1 MHQSS
6 SASTQASPALVGAL
20 RTRLPGARVIT
31 DQLRRLAWGSDA
43 SFYRMLPQVVVVV
56 EDEADVAHVLSVARQ
71 HRMHLTFRAA
81 GTSLSGQAVTDGILV
96 LIGEGFA
103 TYAAAADGLSVR
115 LGPGIIG
122 AEVNRRLAPL
132 GRKIGP
138 DPASIGTCKIGGI
151 AANNA
156 SGMCCGTSQNSYRT
170 LRAMRV
176 MLADGALLDSADR
189 SSIAAF
195 QNSHGELLS
204 ALDQLGRQTRANP
217 ALAAL
222 IRRKY
227 KIKNTTG
234 YSLNALVDFSDP
246 IEILCHLMIGSE
258 GTLGF
263 ISSITYQTVPEHP
276 HKASALVFFPDIGT
290 ACAAVLALKPL
301 PVSAVEML
309 DRASLRSVENKP
321 GLPQTIRQLGPQAAA
336 LLIEVRAGDESV
348 LSGAVAAV
356 LAALQPFATV
366 EPAQFSSDP
375 AQCEVYWNVRKGTF
389 PSVGAMRA
397 AGTTVIIEDVAFP
410 LESLAAATLDLQALL
425 KQYEYHE
432 AIIFGH
438 ALEGNLHFVF
448 TQDFG
453 HAQEVERYSR
463 LMDAVCELVVGKY
476 QGSLKAEHG
485 TGRNMAPFVEREWGR
500 EATDLMRRIKQCF
513 DPAGLLN
520 PGVILNDNP
529 QAHLEHL
536 KPLPIASKLVD
547 KCIECGFCEPKCPSH
562 LLTLS
567 PRQRIVAWREMS
579 RRELAGEVPG
589 ELAEDYAYMGLDTCA
604 GCGLCASACPV
615 GIDTGALV
623 RELRGRKQGAV
634 ARRIGNWSGEHFG
647 AVASLSRLGLRL
659 GHIAGD
665 IVGQRTLGKA
675 TGGVWRRSMPRAAA
689 KVTQHPPAASGAG
702 AGEPVVYFPSC
713 ASRIFGPD
721 QAGEAAL
728 PDVIQTLLVRAGYA
742 PRLPRGFEQLCCGQ
756 MLASKGQTEQA
767 DASTRRLE
775 QALAEASDNGRYRIV
790 TDASACSLRM
800 QQQMAGRLSVLD
812 FHEFA
817 HDALL
822 PRLSLIKQA
831 GPIALH
837 INCSVQKSGSD
848 QKLQAVMAAC
858 AEQIVQPASVGCCG
872 FGGDRG
878 FAAPELNRHA
888 LRKIEA
894 ELPAGCACGVSTNR
908 TCEIGLS
915 SETGRPYRSL
925 AWLLELCSRPS
936 ADKAPPDPFALTQSL
951 HPNPL

>member
-1 MHQSS
+1 MNRSNT
-6 SASTQASPALVGAL
+6 ASTTPNPALIAAL
-20 RTRLPGARVIT
+20 RARLPDARVIT
-31 DQLRRLAWGSDA
+31 DELRRLSWGSDA

-56 EDEADVAHVLSVARQ
+56 EDEADVAHVLQVARQ
-71 HRMHLTFRAA
+71 HQMHLTFRAA

-96 LIGEGFA
+96 LLGDGFA
-103 TYAAAADGLSVR
+103 TYAQDDGALSVR
-115 LGPGIIG
+115 LGPGMIG

-138 DPASIGTCKIGGI
+138 DPASIATCKIGGI

-176 MLADGALLDSADR
+176 MLADGALLDSADPL
-189 SSIAAF
+189 SIAAF
-195 QNSHGELLS
+195 QASHGALLS
-204 ALDQLGRQTRANP
+204 TLAQLGRETRANL

-234 YSLNALVDFSDP
+234 YSLNALVDFDDP
-246 IEILCHLMIGSE
+246 IDILCHLMIGSE

-263 ISSITYQTVPEHP
+263 ISSITYDTVPEHR
-276 HKASALVFFPDIGT
+276 HKASALVFFADIAG

-301 PVSAVEML
+301 AVSAVELL
-309 DRASLRSVENKP
+309 DRAALRSVENKA
-321 GLPQTIRQLGPQAAA
+321 GLPPMLRQLDAGAAA
-336 LLIEVRAGDESV
+336 LLIEVRGGDEAA
-348 LSGAVAAV
+348 LERGVAAA
-356 LAALQPFATV
+356 LAALQAFDTIA
-366 EPAQFSSDP
+366 PARFSSDP
-375 AQCEVYWNVRKGTF
+375 AQCEIYWNVRKGIF

-397 AGTTVIIEDVAFP
+397 TGTTVIIEDVAFP
-410 LESLAAATLDLQALL
+410 LDSLAAATLDLQALL
-425 KQYEYHE
+425 RQYEYHE
-432 AIIFGH
+432 AVIFGH

-453 HAQEVERYSR
+453 QAQEVQRYRR
-463 LMDAVCELVVGKY
+463 LMEALCDLVVNKY

-485 TGRNMAPFVEREWGR
+485 TGRNMAPFVELEWGR
-500 EATDLMRRIKQCF
+500 EATALMYRIKQSF

-529 QAHLEHL
+529 TAHLEHL
-536 KPLPIASKLVD
+536 KPLPTASALVD

-562 LLTLS
+562 QLTLS
-567 PRQRIVAWREMS
+567 PRQRIIAWREMS
-579 RRELAGEVPG
+579 RRELAGEAPG
-589 ELAEDYAYMGLDTCA
+589 KLAEDYVYMGLGTCA
-604 GCGLCASACPV
+604 GCSLCASACPV

-623 RELRGRKQGAV
+623 RDLRGRRHSGA
-634 ARRIGNWSGEHFG
+634 ARRIGRWSGNHFG
-647 AVASLSRLGLRL
+647 AVALLARLGLRL
-659 GHIAGD
+659 GHGAAS
-665 IVGQRTLGKA
+665 IVGERTLA
-675 TGGVWRRSMPRAAA
+675 TVSGGAWRRSMPRAAA
-689 KVTQHPPAASGAG
+689 KVTQHAPGP
-702 AGEPVVYFPSC
+702 GEPVVYFPSC

-721 QAGEAAL
+721 QAGEAPL
-728 PDVIQTLLVRAGYA
+728 PEVIQTLLQRAGYA
-742 PRLPRGFEQLCCGQ
+742 PRLPRGVEQLCCGQ
-756 MLASKGQTEQA
+756 MLASKGMTEQA
-767 DASTRRLE
+767 DASARRLE
-775 QALAEASDNGRYRIV
+775 AALAEASENGRYRIV
-790 TDASACSLRM
+790 TDASACTLRL
-800 QQQMAGRLSVLD
+800 QQQMAGRLSVFD

-822 PRLSLIKQA
+822 PKLSLVKQA

-848 QKLQAVMAAC
+848 KKLRAVMSAC

-872 FGGDRG
+872 FGGDLG

-894 ELPAGCACGVSTNR
+894 ELPTGCACGVSTNR

-915 SETGRPYRSL
+915 SETGRPYRSI
-925 AWLLELCSRPS
+925 AWLLELCSRP
-936 ADKAPPDPFALTQSL
+936 AGHVSL
-951 HPNPL
+951 PA